1 MANSKLV
8 WTVAAAAVVLTCAP
22 AAFAADLVPP
32 AWRGSAGTTFQ
43 QWDFSTEADPASPEL
58 VTNPYGTPS
67 ADIMLGDYAIGWL
80 DQLPGMGSLTGYWD
94 LGAAGTISIGI
105 PNEIVPGAY
114 TEVWIQVTYFADIM
128 QAPAVQVQDGTYV
141 DGETVVVE
149 NVDTGG
155 SWLLDR
161 SLWRVDPSAAAEA
174 VSVVSDAMWGSVVDS
189 VVVDTRNVVPEP
201 ASAAALVIGLGGVVL
216 RRRRA

>member
-1 MANSKLV
+1 
-8 WTVAAAAVVLTCAP
+8 
-22 AAFAADLVPP
+22 
-32 AWRGSAGTTFQ
+32 
-43 QWDFSTEADPASPEL
+43 
-58 VTNPYGTPS
+58 
-67 ADIMLGDYAIGWL
+67 
-80 DQLPGMGSLTGYWD
+80 
-94 LGAAGTISIGI
+94 
-105 PNEIVPGAY
+105 
-114 TEVWIQVTYFADIM
+114 
-128 QAPAVQVQDGTYV
+128 
-141 DGETVVVE
+141 VVE